1 MATCQPR
8 DLPTPESTLISRE
21 PAGRGVP
28 VCSWRDTAS
37 VTHLNAHSSTSR
49 PSACPGLMRIV
60 PARDGGLARL
70 RLIGG
75 ELSAHAAHA
84 VARAAVGCGS
94 GVIDVTNRAN
104 LQLRGIRDDAHAEL
118 IDSALNAG
126 LGPQAEGGDDIRNV
140 MLSPLANDA
149 TRTLAASIIAAMQND
164 AALHA
169 LSPKFSLQLDGGES
183 LVMLDHTH
191 DVWLSALDEGARFAF
206 GFAGSM
212 PHRDEHAPALGSVAR
227 DVAVRFVIAVLHA
240 FLAQA
245 TQQEHRMREVLARI
259 GVARFLDALSFDA
272 ACTTWR
278 RAPSDASLRLG
289 AHAMPEHDAWY
300 VGAQPPLGR
309 LDAATL
315 DALADLASSHAQGR
329 LIFTPWQSVVLPGVA
344 MQDTQYVINR
354 VDALGLVTDPRHPL
368 ARLIACTG
376 SAGCGKSH
384 ADTKADAHRLAP
396 LLPPDTHVHL
406 SGCDRSCAAAHP
418 VEVTLFAVGTGRYD
432 VHQQAQCVAHD
443 LSIEEAAAWL
453 ARSHA
458 DA

>member
-1 MATCQPR
+1 
-8 DLPTPESTLISRE
+8 
-21 PAGRGVP
+21 
-28 VCSWRDTAS
+28 
-37 VTHLNAHSSTSR
+37 
-49 PSACPGLMRIV
+49 MRIV

-70 RLIGG
+70 RLTGG
-75 ELSAHAAHA
+75 ELGAPAAHA
-84 VARAAVGCGS
+84 VARAAMRCGS

-118 IDSALNAG
+118 VEIAMNAG
-126 LGPQAEGGDDIRNV
+126 LGPQAAGGDDIRNV
-140 MLSPLANDA
+140 MLSPLANA
-149 TRTLAASIIAAMQND
+149 SLRSLAAGITAAMQSD

-169 LSPKFSLQLDGGES
+169 LSPKFSLQLDGGER
-183 LVMLDHTH
+183 LAMLDHAH
-191 DVWLSALDEGARFAF
+191 DVWLSALDGGARFAF

-212 PHRDEHAPALGSVAR
+212 PHRVDHAPALGSVAR
-227 DVAVRFVIAVLHA
+227 DAVVPFVVAVLHA

-245 TQQEHRMREVLARI
+245 TPEEHRMREFLARV
-259 GVARFLDALSFDA
+259 GVARFLHALTFDA
-272 ACTTWR
+272 VSTTWR

-289 AHAMPEHDAWY
+289 AHAMPDDNACY

-315 DALADLASSHAQGR
+315 GALADLATSHGEGR
-329 LIFTPWQSVVLPGVA
+329 LIVTPWQSIIVPGVVL
-344 MQDTQYVINR
+344 QDTQSVIDR
-354 VDALGLVTDPRHPL
+354 LDALGLVTDSRHPL

-376 SAGCGKSH
+376 SSGCAKSH
-384 ADTKADAHRLAP
+384 ADTKADAYRLAP

-418 VEVTLFAVGTGRYD
+418 VAVTLFAVEADRYD
-432 VHQQAQCVAHD
+432 VHWHPRRVARN